1 MFANRVTRL
10 SVALHFTPT
19 LIISVLIVVML
30 MLGLEYSFAQ
40 EEGDIRVNLSLTPH
54 LNYGAYTIIN
64 ISFEE
69 YIRVFT
75 FEDPEWRPYDT
86 FFFSANGLSI
96 QGGGILSEF
105 IRKDGSNSKYS
116 VKITAPTQGNSNPSI
131 KNMILSV
138 LENSVANPKGN
149 PNASTNISF
158 GFNVRALFNPS
169 SYFFGPAETQK
180 IRIKLQKYKPATGW
194 LSVPLKPIGFSISDI
209 SVSQG
214 TLSNFDFN
222 TSSNPTEA
230 FVFLTAPKN
239 IGSNTIELTIKENVF
254 GDGIKTNPFVA
265 SYSFGQKHLEVDL
278 KSKSTEFVSRNG
290 KIPVKLKVFENGNSV
305 PYYARLLDGGDFIT
319 EVYDVDGNIIQGG
332 KSRISSF
339 GFGSYTRRYDF
350 VLHAPSS
357 LSHLNGKVILKL
369 NEDALVDLPLSTKRD
384 IKAEYEFDYTGDDS
398 IKLINFFLICPRQAY
413 YVNGQGSDPDP
424 FFEDLDFVSVIIG
437 VKWSDYVTG
446 VNTDDFEVEIDWA
459 GDTHG
464 YVTVEDYISIPN
476 YPKWYTDA
484 IDAPIGKT
492 KQEFKLKIPESGS
505 GTIIVFIKTNAADNA
520 ANTRLQLGGRKAGDD
535 SWEERLNF
543 FHFGPE

>member
-357 LSHLNGKVILKL
+357 LS
-369 NEDALVDLPLSTKRD
+369 
-384 IKAEYEFDYTGDDS
+384 
-398 IKLINFFLICPRQAY
+398 Q
-413 YVNGQGSDPDP
+413 
-424 FFEDLDFVSVIIG
+424 
-437 VKWSDYVTG
+437 
-446 VNTDDFEVEIDWA
+446 
-459 GDTHG
+459 
-464 YVTVEDYISIPN
+464 
-476 YPKWYTDA
+476 
-484 IDAPIGKT
+484 
-492 KQEFKLKIPESGS
+492 
-505 GTIIVFIKTNAADNA
+505 IV
-520 ANTRLQLGGRKAGDD
+520 
-535 SWEERLNF
+535 
-543 FHFGPE
+543 